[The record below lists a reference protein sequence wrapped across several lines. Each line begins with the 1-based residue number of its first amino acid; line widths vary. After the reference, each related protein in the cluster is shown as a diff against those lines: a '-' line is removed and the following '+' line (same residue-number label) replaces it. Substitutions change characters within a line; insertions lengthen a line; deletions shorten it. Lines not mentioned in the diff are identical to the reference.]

1 VLLAALLLVALSIFA
16 LVNSGGGDGGSA
28 PPVAS
33 AADSRTSSAAPST
46 RAETTSRAVSTS
58 PTAPA
63 STVAA
68 PVNCTASQ
76 LRITAASN
84 AKTYPVN
91 ATPLLS
97 LIVTDIGPRP
107 CITDLADRQI
117 ELRVFAGSA
126 RVWGSHDCEVQ
137 PGTSRVTLPVGK
149 AIQRE
154 IQWSGLS
161 SQPACAGVRQ
171 RVPAGTYTVYALL
184 AGRQGTPATFVMAG

>member
-1 VLLAALLLVALSIFA
+1 M
-16 LVNSGGGDGGSA
+16 
-28 PPVAS
+28 
-33 AADSRTSSAAPST
+33 
-46 RAETTSRAVSTS
+46 
-58 PTAPA
+58 
-63 STVAA
+63 
-68 PVNCTASQ
+68 NCTASE
-76 LRITAASN
+76 LRIAAASN

-97 LIVTDIGPRP
+97 LIVTDVGPRP

-126 RVWGSHDCEVQ
+126 RVWGSHDCEIQ

-184 AGRQGTPATFVMAG
+184 AGHQGTPATFVMAG